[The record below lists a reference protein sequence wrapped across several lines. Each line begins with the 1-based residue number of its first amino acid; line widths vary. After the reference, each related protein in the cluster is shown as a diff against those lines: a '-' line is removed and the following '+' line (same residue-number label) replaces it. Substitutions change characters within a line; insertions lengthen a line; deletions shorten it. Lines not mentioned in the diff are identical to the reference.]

1 MTDPKTLYIFN
12 KLIVPDYDS
21 ITLSQFM
28 QPALL
33 QHLNLINILST
44 LLFPYLYL
52 ESSRLLLLTV
62 VVLTTE
68 YDS

>member
-1 MTDPKTLYIFN
+1 MTDPKTLYILN

-33 QHLNLINILST
+33 QHLNLVLYCFLIFILS
-44 LLFPYLYL
+44 L
-52 ESSRLLLLTV
+52 ESSRILLHTG
-62 VVLTTE
+62 VVLPIE
-68 YDS
+68 YNS